1 MKNLDQQEQWH
12 QLTDTYRHMT
22 EEELGRV
29 AADAFDLVPIARE
42 ALQAVVAERGLKIQ
56 LAAAPPA
63 PEPTKSSDGNGFV
76 DAPEDSE
83 DPDYKLVRV
92 RTVRN
97 ESEAK
102 QVKALLD
109 ARFIASCLGP
119 EDIVDLEDFKGS
131 YEGGVELKVHAFN
144 RRRAF
149 DVLRLLA
156 PEDED
161 PDAEPDDDAEYAV
174 LCPKCHSQEVFL
186 RDDGPQAEATAAKV
200 KFKWQC
206 DGCGHQWE
214 DEGIEEK
221 L

>member
-56 LAAAPPA
+56 LAEAPPA
-63 PEPTKSSDGNGFV
+63 PEPSKFSDGNGSI
-76 DAPEDSE
+76 DDPEDSE

-92 RTVRN
+92 REVRSA
-97 ESEAK
+97 SEAN
-102 QVKALLD
+102 QLKALLD
-109 ARFIASCLGP
+109 ANFIASCLGP
-119 EDIVDLEDFKGS
+119 ENIVDLEDFKGS
-131 YEGGVELKVHAFN
+131 YEGGVELKVHALN
-144 RRRAF
+144 VRRA
-149 DVLRLLA
+149 LNALAMYA
-156 PEDED
+156 PEEEEEED
-161 PDAEPDDDAEYAV
+161 PGEDAEYAV

-186 RDDGPQAEATAAKV
+186 RDDGPAAEATAAAV